1 MPDKL
6 HRHFQWVGI
15 GVYLLALLIVSV
27 WFRPYALQPLWMAW
41 GIGAVLFFFVLTWLF
56 HRQWQ
61 RDEQKKF
68 VKKVFWVA
76 FGIRALYVGAMMFY
90 YYYQTGMSME
100 YQAADSL
107 AYHYRASYL
116 ANLVRAGCFHE
127 AVMLLRSHTMG
138 FSDQGYILYLT
149 TLYTCFGKN
158 ILGPRLLK
166 ALMSAYMC
174 VVIYKL
180 ASRSLG
186 EKTGRLAAVMAVFM
200 PQFIHYTGTY
210 MKETEMIF
218 LATLALER
226 MDYLIR
232 SKRYT
237 FWNIAFPILLTALT
251 FGFRTIVG
259 MVLIVSFLIFIFF
272 SEKDLIS
279 KKVKQVAAI
288 VIIAMTLLFLFSPIG
303 WEMMIIVKL
312 NFGESHALVEKYQEM
327 GLKYAEYANYKYT
340 APGAFTLPLT
350 NLVEVANE
358 NQKMMNG
365 DYFVKN
371 YLGFFALWCIVVAIR
386 ERKWRN
392 FSLIGSYTIIYVMI
406 IAFSFAFNSER
417 FHLPA
422 LPGLIIMS
430 AFAMT
435 HFRKRDF
442 AFYYSYNG
450 LLLIA
455 IVVWNYLKLAA
466 RGLFF

>member
-6 HRHFQWVGI
+6 YRHFQWVGI
-15 GVYLLALLIVSV
+15 GVYLVALLIVSV

-56 HRQWQ
+56 YRHWKG
-61 RDEQKKF
+61 DEQKKF
-68 VKKVFWVA
+68 IKKVFWFA

-90 YYYQTGMSME
+90 YYFQTGMSME

-107 AYHYRASYL
+107 MYHFTASHL
-116 ANLVRAGCFHE
+116 ANLVRAGRLRE
-127 AVMLLRSHTMG
+127 VMMVLNNNTMG

-149 TLYTCFGKN
+149 TLYTCFGQN

-180 ASRSLG
+180 TSRSLG

-210 MKETEMIF
+210 LKEIEMVF

-226 MDYLIR
+226 TDYLIR

-237 FWNIAFPILLTALT
+237 FWNIFFPILLTALI

-259 MVLIVSFLIFIFF
+259 MILIVSFLLFVLF
-272 SEKDLIS
+272 SEKGLIS
-279 KKVKQVAAI
+279 KKAKRIAVI
-288 VIIAMTLLFLFSPIG
+288 VIVATTLLFLFSPIG
-303 WEMMIIVKL
+303 WEMMIIVRM
-312 NFGESHALVEKYQEM
+312 NFKESTGLVEKYQAL
-327 GLKYAEYANYKYT
+327 GLKYAEYANYKYM

-371 YLGFFALWCIVVAIR
+371 YLAFFALWCIVAAIR
-386 ERKWRN
+386 EKKWRN

-417 FHLPA
+417 YHLPA
-422 LPGLIIMS
+422 LPGIIIMS

-455 IVVWNYLKLAA
+455 IVVWNYLKLSA